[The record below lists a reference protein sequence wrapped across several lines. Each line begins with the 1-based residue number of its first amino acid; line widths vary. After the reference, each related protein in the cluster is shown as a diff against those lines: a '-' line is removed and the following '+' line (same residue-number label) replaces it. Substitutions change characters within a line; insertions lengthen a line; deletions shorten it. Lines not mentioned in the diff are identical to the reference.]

1 MNNITLEIDINPVAV
16 FEFTYL
22 DKNEHFQRPK
32 KILSMKSKLKIMHT
46 DNDYLAISPDLRN
59 VLKISLHKF

>member
-1 MNNITLEIDINPVAV
+1 MNNITLEIDINSVAV

-22 DKNEHFQRPK
+22 DKNERFQWPK
-32 KILSMKSKLKIMHT
+32 KILSMKSKLKIMHI
-46 DNDYLAISPDLRN
+46 DNDYLAISPNLGN